1 MKHLIRLSVAGAAT
15 LALAAVAAAAVAL
28 EESRRLWPIDP
39 ERDNW

>member
-1 MKHLIRLSVAGAAT
+1 MIARLAVLGAAT

-28 EESRRLWPIDP
+28 EESRRIWPIDP